1 MIEQSIN
8 IRAVIVGATGGI
20 GKAVCS
26 QLAKSGGEAFLI
38 GRSADKLKELSQAYG
53 WGYAVADGTDW
64 IQLDG
69 VVSSA
74 EGLLGGIN
82 VAINLAGSV
91 LLKPMHLTSRAEWDA
106 TIGANLTSAA
116 GLLKSCVPRM
126 LATGGSIVLMSSA
139 AASIGL
145 SNHEAI
151 AACKAGVEGMVRS
164 AAMTYAAKQVRVNAV
179 APGLVQTPLTEKI
192 WGNPRSAEVSLSMHP
207 VGRFGQPEDIASA
220 ILWLASPQQSWVT
233 GQTIGVDGG
242 LGKLKGVGHIATSK
256 IGHQVADAET
266 RLNFPVNRTNPVT

>member
-1 MIEQSIN
+1 MTEPNSN
-8 IRAVIVGATGGI
+8 IQAVIVGATGGI

-26 QLAKSGGEAFLI
+26 KLASIGGEAFLI
-38 GRSADKLKELSQAYG
+38 GRTLEDLKELSDTYG
-53 WGYAVADGTDW
+53 WGYAVVDGSDW
-64 IQLDG
+64 AQLDS

-91 LLKPMHLTSRAEWDA
+91 LLKPMHLTSRAEWDE
-106 TIGANLTSAA
+106 TIAANLTSAA
-116 GLLKSCVPRM
+116 GLLKACAPRM
-126 LATGGSIVLMSSA
+126 FSNGGSVVLMSSA
-139 AASIGL
+139 AATIGL

-151 AACKAGVEGMVRS
+151 AACKAGIEGLVRS
-164 AAMTYAAKQVRVNAV
+164 AAMTYAPKRIRVNAV

-207 VGRFGQPEDIASA
+207 LGRFGQPEDIASA
-220 ILWLASPQQSWVT
+220 ILWLASPEQSWVT

-242 LGKLKGVGHIATSK
+242 LGKLKGVGQI
-256 IGHQVADAET
+256 
-266 RLNFPVNRTNPVT
+266 NRG

>member
-1 MIEQSIN
+1 MSEPSIK

-20 GKAVCS
+20 GQAVCS

-64 IQLDG
+64 VQLDG

-82 VAINLAGSV
+82 AAINLAGSV

-106 TIGANLTSAA
+106 TLGANLTSAA

-126 LATGGSIVLMSSA
+126 LANGGSVVLMSSA

-164 AAMTYAAKQVRVNAV
+164 AAMTYAANRVRVNAV

-207 VGRFGQPEDIASA
+207 VGRFGQPEDIARA
-220 ILWLASPQQSWVT
+220 ILWLASPEQSWVT

-242 LGKLKGVGHIATSK
+242 LGKLKGVGKIATSK
-256 IGHQVADAET
+256 TGHHVADGVT
-266 RLNFPVNRTNPVT
+266 RLNSPSNQTNPTT

>member
-1 MIEQSIN
+1 MTDSESSIK
-8 IRAVIVGATGGI
+8 AVIVGATGGI
-20 GKAVCS
+20 GQAVCK

-38 GRSADKLKELSQAYG
+38 GRTADTLHQLSQEFG
-53 WGYAVADGTDW
+53 WGYAVADGSDW
-64 IQLDG
+64 AQLDA

-74 EGLLGGIN
+74 EGLMGGIN
-82 VAINLAGSV
+82 AAINLAGSV

-106 TIGANLTSAA
+106 TLAANLTSAA

-126 LATGGSIVLMSSA
+126 FASGGSVVLMSSA

-151 AACKAGVEGMVRS
+151 AACKAGIEGMVRS
-164 AAMTYAAKQVRVNAV
+164 AAMTYAAKRIRVNAV
-179 APGLVQTPLTEKI
+179 APGLVQTPLTENL

-207 VGRFGQPEDIASA
+207 IGRFGQPEDIARA
-220 ILWLASPQQSWVT
+220 ILWLASPNQSWVT

-242 LGKLKGVGHIATSK
+242 LGKLKGMGQIAR
-256 IGHQVADAET
+256 Q
-266 RLNFPVNRTNPVT
+266 

>member
-1 MIEQSIN
+1 MNEQLN
-8 IRAVIVGATGGI
+8 TIRAIIVGASGGI
-20 GKAVCS
+20 GQAVCK
-26 QLAKSGGEAFLI
+26 QLADMGGEAFLV
-38 GRSADKLKELSQAYG
+38 GRSAAKLDELSRAYG

-64 IQLDG
+64 TQLDG

-82 VAINLAGSV
+82 SAINLAGSV
-91 LLKPMHLTSRAEWDA
+91 LLRPIHLTSRAEWDA

-116 GLLKSCVPRM
+116 GLMKACVPRM
-126 LATGGSIVLMSSA
+126 FAGGGSVVLMSSA

-151 AACKAGVEGMVRS
+151 ATCKAGIEGMVRS
-164 AAMTYAAKQVRVNAV
+164 AAMTYAAKKIRVNAV

-192 WGNPRSAEVSLSMHP
+192 WGNPRAAEMSLSMHP
-207 VGRFGQPEDIASA
+207 LGRFGQPDDIARA
-220 ILWLASPQQSWVT
+220 ILWLASPEQSWVT

-242 LGKLKGVGHIATSK
+242 LGKLKGVANISRK
-256 IGHQVADAET
+256 I
-266 RLNFPVNRTNPVT
+266 

>member
-1 MIEQSIN
+1 MSESVKDIKTI
-8 IRAVIVGATGGI
+8 IVGATGGI
-20 GKAVCS
+20 GQAVCKLLS
-26 QLAKSGGEAFLI
+26 ESGGEAFLI
-38 GRSADKLKELSQAYG
+38 GRSGDKLHELSQKYG

-64 IQLDG
+64 AQLDG

-82 VAINLAGSV
+82 AAISLAGSV

-106 TIGANLTSAA
+106 TLGANLTSAA
-116 GLLKSCVPRM
+116 GLLKSCAPRM
-126 LATGGSIVLMSSA
+126 FGNGGSIVLMSSA

-151 AACKAGVEGMVRS
+151 AACKAGIEGLVRS
-164 AAMTYAAKQVRVNAV
+164 AAMTYAAKHIRVNAI

-192 WGNPRSAEVSLSMHP
+192 WGNPRSAEMSLSMHP
-207 VGRFGQPEDIASA
+207 IGRFGQPEDIARA
-220 ILWLASPQQSWVT
+220 ILWLASPDQSWVT

-242 LGKLKGVGHIATSK
+242 LGKLKGVGQIAR
-256 IGHQVADAET
+256 Q
-266 RLNFPVNRTNPVT
+266 

>member
-1 MIEQSIN
+1 MSEEMN
-8 IRAVIVGATGGI
+8 RIRAVIVGATGGI
-20 GKAVCS
+20 GQAVCK
-26 QLAKSGGEAFLI
+26 QLAELGGEAFLI
-38 GRSADKLKELSQAYG
+38 GRSEDKLNELSRAFG

-64 IQLDG
+64 TQLDG

-82 VAINLAGSV
+82 AAINLAGSV

-116 GLLKSCVPRM
+116 GMLKSCVPRM
-126 LATGGSIVLMSSA
+126 FAGGGSVVLMSSA

-151 AACKAGVEGMVRS
+151 ATCKAGVEGMVRS
-164 AAMTYAAKQVRVNAV
+164 AAMTYAAKKIRVNAV
-179 APGLVQTPLTEKI
+179 APGLVQTSLTEKI
-192 WGNPRSAEVSLSMHP
+192 WGNPRAAEMSLSMHP
-207 VGRFGQPEDIASA
+207 LGRFGQPEDIARA
-220 ILWLASPQQSWVT
+220 ILWLASPEQSWVT

-242 LGKLKGVGHIATSK
+242 LGKLKSTGHI
-256 IGHQVADAET
+256 
-266 RLNFPVNRTNPVT
+266 NRIV